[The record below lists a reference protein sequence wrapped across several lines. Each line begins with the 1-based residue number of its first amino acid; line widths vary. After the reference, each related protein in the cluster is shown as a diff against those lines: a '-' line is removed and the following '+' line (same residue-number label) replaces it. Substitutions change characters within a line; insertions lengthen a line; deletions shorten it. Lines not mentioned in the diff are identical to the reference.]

1 MQWLTCE
8 VVDTTDGVTV
18 LEWLAS
24 TPAAQHPLALAEAQR
39 ILDWAWREFGDRHGC
54 AEDGGEWNHDLQ
66 VQREA
71 DGWHGVALTLTG
83 SEHFAQAC
91 LAAFGDA
98 DNDGGGS

>member
-24 TPAAQHPLALAEAQR
+24 TPAEQQAPALAEAQR
-39 ILDWAWREFGDRHGC
+39 IVDWAWHHFGDRHGP

-71 DGWHGVALTLTG
+71 DGWHSVALTLTG
-83 SEHFAQAC
+83 SERFAQAC
-91 LAAFGDA
+91 LARFGD
-98 DNDGGGS
+98 GGDAGCD